1 MSDSAIAIR
10 TATETDWD
18 AVALLDA
25 HAFGFHPTNEDMA
38 FTRRFARTED
48 VILATDGD
56 RPVAVVMHFAMRIT
70 VPGGTQL
77 DLPGVSW
84 VSVAPTH
91 RRRGIL
97 RALFTE
103 QHRRFVAAGAPLSI
117 LTATE
122 ATIYGRF
129 GYGPATSELAVSV
142 DRRLARLR
150 DSAPD
155 PGAVALVPAATAR
168 EALPGIYERWQARTG
183 GALARPQVYWDRL
196 FADLE
201 HHRDGASALFFLV
214 HSDGYVTYRRKE
226 TESGMVAV
234 VEDLIAATDESY
246 AALWR
251 VLSGMDLMREI
262 RVDQTADDQLPWL
275 LTDARLP
282 RATARDD
289 AIWVRIMDV
298 PTALTA
304 RTYAA
309 DLDVVLEVR
318 DPFLDAGGVFSVR
331 IEDGRATVHRT
342 DSEPQ
347 AHIDLD
353 VLGSLYLGGHRAR
366 SFARAGR
373 LWTRDEDILHR
384 LDLAFSTDRE
394 PFAGW
399 HF

>member
-1 MSDSAIAIR
+1 MGDRAIAIR

-25 HAFGFHPTNEDMA
+25 HAFGFHPTDEDMA

-48 VILATDGD
+48 VILATDDD
-56 RPVAVVMHFAMRIT
+56 RPVAVVMHFPMRIT

-142 DRRLARLR
+142 DRRSARIR
-150 DSAPD
+150 DTAAD
-155 PGAVALVPAATAR
+155 PGGVALVPPAAAR
-168 EALPGIYERWQARTG
+168 PALPGIYDRWQARTP
-183 GALARPQVYWDRL
+183 GALARPPVYWDRM

-201 HHRDGASALFFLV
+201 HRRDDASALFYLV
-214 HSDGYVTYRRKE
+214 HADGYAAYRRKH
-226 TESGMVAV
+226 TPDGMVAV
-234 VEDLIAATDESY
+234 VDDLVAATDESY

-251 VLSGMDLMREI
+251 VLAGMDLMREI
-262 RVDQTADDQLPWL
+262 RVDQAADDPLPWL

-282 RATARDD
+282 RVTSRDD
-289 AIWVRIMDV
+289 AVWVRIMDV
-298 PTALTA
+298 PAALTA
-304 RTYAA
+304 RSFAV
-309 DLDVVLEVR
+309 DLDVVLEVH
-318 DPFLDAGGVFSVR
+318 DPFLDAGGNFSLRVV
-331 IEDGRATVHRT
+331 DGRAAVTRT
-342 DSEPQ
+342 DAPPQ
-347 AHIDLD
+347 ARLDLD

-373 LWTRDEDILHR
+373 LWTRDEAVLDR
-384 LDLAFSTDRE
+384 LDLAFGTDRE